1 MKILRDKFEFS
12 DIHLAGVLAIFRFVI
27 LWHIHRTRASFKQKS
42 GGCVDPPGLHSVLIE
57 IRMCILNL
65 VRCQRSVA
73 SVML

>member
-1 MKILRDKFEFS
+1 MRILRDKFEFS

-27 LWHIHRTRASFKQKS
+27 LWHIHRTRAVFSHKP
-42 GGCVDPPGLHSVLIE
+42 GGCVDPGLHSVLIK

-65 VRCQRSVA
+65 VRSQRSVA